1 MKDLG
6 SAHSGI
12 SDWYWQRLSAVVLAV
27 LLPLPF
33 FLLIAVY
40 SGSIDQQGLQHIV
53 NHLFS
58 RLLSTILIAALI
70 IHAYIG
76 LKVMI
81 EDYVHVA
88 GLRGILIGL
97 MLVAMFA
104 FSIWWLAIIWGC
116 PLPIN
121 HATASRPAVICKA
134 RSCSNG
140 FPLQESATQQMAGVQ
155 GFCDMIYG

>member
-1 MKDLG
+1 MYKVKDPG

-12 SDWYWQRLSAVVLAV
+12 ADWYWQRLSAVVLAV

-40 SGSIDQQGLQHIV
+40 GGSIDQQGLQQIV
-53 NHLFS
+53 NHLLS

-88 GLRGILIGL
+88 GLRGILIGV
-97 MLVAMFA
+97 MLVVMFA
-104 FSIWWLAIIWGC
+104 FSIWWLAMIWAWG
-116 PLPIN
+116 
-121 HATASRPAVICKA
+121 
-134 RSCSNG
+134 G
-140 FPLQESATQQMAGVQ
+140 
-155 GFCDMIYG
+155 

>member
-1 MKDLG
+1 MNFVKEPG

-40 SGSIDQQGLQHIV
+40 GGSVDQQALQHIV
-53 NHLFS
+53 DHFLS
-58 RLLSTILIAALI
+58 HMLSTLLIAALI
-70 IHAYIG
+70 IHIYTG

-88 GLRGILIGL
+88 GLRGILIGV
-97 MLVAMFA
+97 MLVVMFSFA
-104 FSIWWLAIIWGC
+104 IWWLAMIWAWG
-116 PLPIN
+116 
-121 HATASRPAVICKA
+121 
-134 RSCSNG
+134 G
-140 FPLQESATQQMAGVQ
+140 
-155 GFCDMIYG
+155 

>member
-1 MKDLG
+1 MHRVKDPG

-33 FLLIAVY
+33 FLLVAVY
-40 SGSIDQQGLQHIV
+40 GGSIDQQGLQDIV

-70 IHAYIG
+70 IHVYAG

-97 MLVAMFA
+97 MLVVMFGFA
-104 FSIWWLAIIWGC
+104 ISWLAVIWAWG
-116 PLPIN
+116 
-121 HATASRPAVICKA
+121 
-134 RSCSNG
+134 G
-140 FPLQESATQQMAGVQ
+140 
-155 GFCDMIYG
+155 